1 MLYARTPQQGNGRVE
16 RATAQSTN
24 STTNC
29 PHAYGPRT
37 HRMPGD
43 TSEAAPAADQS
54 PLTNESGATPKSEI
68 YSNVMN

>member
-29 PHAYGPRT
+29 PHAYGPST

-43 TSEAAPAADQS
+43 TSGAAPAADQS
-54 PLTNESGATPKSEI
+54 PVTDEFRGNAQ
-68 YSNVMN
+68 V